1 MRRSA
6 LLLLAVVIYLTGCGE
21 TSDRHDQE
29 NSKTTEVATTN
40 GTMENKTEEKR
51 KAEIKEQ
58 SIISAQAIYIGLMD
72 THTIEVMINNEPVA
86 IQINEEQLK
95 KLEPLNTNKQIHIE
109 YYYNDETSQNILEKV
124 EVH

>member
-6 LLLLAVVIYLTGCGE
+6 LLLFTIVIYLTGCGE
-21 TSDRHDQE
+21 ISERHNQE

-40 GTMENKTEEKR
+40 STMENKNEEKR
-51 KAEIKEQ
+51 NAEIKEQ

-72 THTIEVMINNEPVA
+72 THTIEVMINNQPLA
-86 IQINEEQLK
+86 IQINEEQFK
-95 KLEPLNTNKQIHIE
+95 ILEPLNTNKQIHIE
-109 YYYNDETSQNILEKV
+109 YYYNDETSQNILDKV